1 MPGERLRPPPDS
13 AGDPPYNRAVS
24 ASGDFVAF
32 DLETTGLSPKSDR
45 VLEIGAVRFDASMRR
60 LGEMEIVV
68 DPGVPIP
75 LAVQRLVGLGDAD
88 VRGAPD
94 PVEGVAQLA
103 DFCDGAD
110 LVAHGAGFDITFCAG
125 LVPDAFARRSVLDT
139 LELCRVLLPVAGSHS
154 LPLLTTALGI
164 PHERPHRA
172 LSDASATHHLFTL
185 LRASAEALPA
195 ATLAEMRRL
204 ATSAGGEL
212 SRFFRDVVS
221 GEGDPGRTGW
231 RGPRREAVP
240 PPPVTSPPPADL
252 VRTTIEALTRSEPLG
267 ARRNEFEV
275 REAQQEMARAVAQA
289 LERRRTLVVEAGT
302 GVGKSLAYLLPL
314 ALHSRGG
321 RRAVVATRT
330 ITLQEQLLEH
340 DLPMVEELLGEKVP
354 AALLKGRNHQLS
366 LRRWQRFLRSPDVGS
381 HGPDLDRIRFKLK
394 LLTWLADTTA
404 GDRGELGLTGSE
416 EALWRHVESDGG
428 DCLGAACANWQ
439 AGSCFMVAAR
449 QAAEAASIVITNH
462 ALLLADAGTGGQALG
477 VHDALVVDEAH
488 HLEEAATAQ
497 LGTSL
502 RAADVLLALDR
513 LDAGEGEL
521 GTALQ
526 SCRDA
531 ATRLFGDVKGRI
543 GELLGADHSGNASVG
558 LTPELR
564 ESHGHAV
571 LLRSAHHAAETWRA
585 AATRLRDP
593 ARVEGLRAELLP
605 QPDRVEQERLLTAES
620 LDALAAGVERVLIR
634 PRDGHVSWLGLRA
647 EQGELHEAPVSV
659 AESLRDQV
667 FTLPD
672 TVIATSATLAV
683 RGEFGFTTARL
694 GLDNAEELLL
704 SSPYDFLEQ
713 ALCVVPSDVPPYD
726 VPEHDVALA
735 AMIGDIAERLGGS
748 TLALF
753 TGYGPLRRV
762 HALLAVRLQAAGIA
776 VLGQGLDGT
785 RRQILGSFLANRRTV
800 LLGTNSFWE
809 GVDVPGD
816 ALRCVVIAK
825 LPFAVPTD
833 PLVRARTEHLADPF
847 GQYVLPQAV
856 LRLRQGFGRLIRRGS
871 DRGAVVLCDERL
883 RTRQYGDGFLE
894 ALPPSRVASVGV
906 GEVGEAVA
914 SFVLHH
920 RPPEMAQMRAVR
932 RQSEQDHRVD
942 EDPA

>member
-1 MPGERLRPPPDS
+1 MARPGE
-13 AGDPPYNRAVS
+13 
-24 ASGDFVAF
+24 FVAF

-60 LGEMEIVV
+60 LGEMEIIV
-68 DPGVPIP
+68 DPGIPIP
-75 LAVQRLVGLGDAD
+75 LAVQRLVGLGEAD
-88 VRGAPD
+88 VRGAPA

-103 DFCDGAD
+103 DFCDGAE
-110 LVAHGAGFDITFCAG
+110 LVAHGSSFDITFCAG
-125 LVPDAFARRSVLDT
+125 LVPDAFARRSVFDT
-139 LELCRVLLPVAGSHS
+139 LDLARILLPVAGSHS
-154 LPLLTTALGI
+154 LPLLSVALGI

-172 LSDASATHHLFTL
+172 LSDASATHHLFARL
-185 LRASAEALPA
+185 HSVAGALPSG
-195 ATLAEMRRL
+195 TLAEMRRL
-204 ATSAGGEL
+204 AATAGGEL
-212 SRFFRDVVS
+212 SRFFRDVVAVD
-221 GEGDPGRTGW
+221 GDPARGSW
-231 RGPRREAVP
+231 MGPRRERVP
-240 PPPVTSPPPADL
+240 RPPATAPAPADL
-252 VRTTIEALTRSEPLG
+252 VAATMAAWTGTAAEGDPATGTGFEA
-267 ARRNEFEV
+267 

-289 LERRRTLVVEAGT
+289 VERRRTLVVEAGT

-330 ITLQEQLLEH
+330 ITLQEQLLH
-340 DLPMVEELLGEKVP
+340 RDLPMVEQILGEKVP

-366 LRRWQRFLRSPDVGS
+366 LRRWQRFLRTPDGGP
-381 HGPDLDRIRFKLK
+381 HGIDVDRIRFKLK
-394 LLTWLADTTA
+394 LLAWLAETRD
-404 GDRGELGLTGSE
+404 GDRAELGLTSTE

-449 QAAEAASIVITNH
+449 QAAEAASIVVTNH

-477 VHDALVVDEAH
+477 DHDVLVVDEAH

-497 LGTSL
+497 FGTAL
-502 RAADVLLALDR
+502 RAADVMLALDR

-521 GTALQ
+521 ATALQ
-526 SCRDA
+526 ACRDA
-531 ATRLFGDVKGRI
+531 ATRLFGDVKGRV
-543 GELLGADHSGNASVG
+543 GEVLGADHSGNASLG
-558 LTPELR
+558 LTPEVR
-564 ESHGHAV
+564 ESHGHSV
-571 LLRSAHHAAETWRA
+571 LLRSAHHAIETWRA
-585 AATRLRDP
+585 AATRLRDADQP
-593 ARVEGLRAELLP
+593 AGLRIDLLP
-605 QPDRVEQERLLTAES
+605 QPDRADQERLLTADS
-620 LDALAAGVERVLIR
+620 LEGLAAGVERVLVH
-634 PRDGHVSWLGLRA
+634 PREGHVAWLALRA

-659 AESLRDQV
+659 AGTLRDEV
-667 FTLPD
+667 FARPD

-683 RGEFGFTTARL
+683 SGDFGFSTARL
-694 GLDNAEELLL
+694 GLENAEELLL

-726 VPEHDVALA
+726 VPEHDAALA
-735 AMIGDIAERLGGS
+735 TMIGDIAERLGGS

-762 HALLAVRLQAAGIA
+762 HALLAARMEGAGIA
-776 VLGQGLDGT
+776 LLGQGLDGT

-800 LLGTNSFWE
+800 LLGTSSFWE

-883 RTRQYGDGFLE
+883 RTRQYGEGFLE
-894 ALPPSRVASVGV
+894 ALPPSRVASVPVADV
-906 GEVGEAVA
+906 GETVG
-914 SFVLHH
+914 SFVLH
-920 RPPEMAQMRAVR
+920 RRVPEMAQIRAVR
-932 RQSEQDHRVD
+932 RQSEQDHRID
-942 EDPA
+942 EEPA